1 VPDVVVVVVRVVDVV
16 VMVGRTSEEL
26 EVDELEVMY

>member
-1 VPDVVVVVVRVVDVV
+1 MPDVVVVVVRVVDVV